1 MPERI
6 LLDNDVVMK
15 VAAYTLG
22 EETIAVTTI
31 DDVPPAMLGV
41 GRFVI
46 RSRLSRPSSAAE
58 PARALAAFERML
70 EGLGLVEP
78 DDDELA
84 AAADLEAEAIRRDL
98 ELDGGESQL
107 LAILVSRRCDLMI
120 TGDKR
125 AIAAMASVAIAQAAE
140 RIACLE
146 QLISQ
151 ILTLCGADSVQPRV
165 CAEPNVDRAITS
177 SFACS
182 SRIVPEAADLLVG
195 LKSYIADLDRSAPG
209 VLIRGHDLSS
219 VAA

>member
-15 VAAYTLG
+15 VATYTLG
-22 EETIAVTTI
+22 DETIAVTTI

-46 RSRLSRPSSAAE
+46 RNRLSRPSSTAE
-58 PARALAAFERML
+58 PVRALAAFERML
-70 EGLGLVEP
+70 AGLSLVEP

-107 LAILVSRRCDLMI
+107 LAILVNRRCSLLV

-125 AIAAMASVAIAQAAE
+125 AIAAMASMAVARAGG
-140 RIACLE
+140 RVACLE
-146 QLISQ
+146 QLMSHTQ
-151 ILTLCGADSVQPRV
+151 RRPR
-165 CAEPNVDRAITS
+165 
-177 SFACS
+177 
-182 SRIVPEAADLLVG
+182 SR
-195 LKSYIADLDRSAPG
+195 S
-209 VLIRGHDLSS
+209 
-219 VAA
+219 